1 MPRYHFRMV
10 SSHGIYE
17 DPLGELHD
25 DDARAVAMGQEIALA
40 LAQGRAGED
49 LAIEVYSECR
59 VFLARLEG
67 GVSRALDGM
76 SVPLT
81 TTGLSPAG

>member
-1 MPRYHFRMV
+1 MTHKLLPWGRK
-10 SSHGIYE
+10 S
-17 DPLGELHD
+17 LWL
-25 DDARAVAMGQEIALA
+25 
-40 LAQGRAGED
+40 LAQERAGED

-76 SVPLT
+76 SDPLT
-81 TTGLSPAG
+81 TTGLSAAG